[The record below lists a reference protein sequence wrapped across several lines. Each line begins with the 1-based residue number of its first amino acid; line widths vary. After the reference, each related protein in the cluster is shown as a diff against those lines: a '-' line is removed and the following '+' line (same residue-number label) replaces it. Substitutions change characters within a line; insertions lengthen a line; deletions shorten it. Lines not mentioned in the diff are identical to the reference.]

1 MGNMNRPWTSLE
13 KSKRNK
19 RIDFQL
25 AELSLKA
32 DHPHNENPYVLFVI
46 TVLDL
51 KRGRIRHV

>member
-19 RIDFQL
+19 RFDFQL

-32 DHPHNENPYVLFVI
+32 DHPHNETILMYVI